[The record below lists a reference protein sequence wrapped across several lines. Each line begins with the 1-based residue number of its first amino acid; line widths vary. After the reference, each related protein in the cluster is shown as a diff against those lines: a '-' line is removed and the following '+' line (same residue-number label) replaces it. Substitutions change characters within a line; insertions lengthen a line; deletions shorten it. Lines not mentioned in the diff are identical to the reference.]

1 MWLLKF
7 HLAFSILCLITFLGS
22 REIYKDAI
30 RKNGWKNEEEKKE
43 SFSAF
48 WVFFVPVINVMA
60 VILVFVMAGMTKEKF
75 DQMVE
80 EMNNK

>member
-1 MWLLKF
+1 MWLLNF

-22 REIYKDAI
+22 RAIYKDVI
-30 RKNGWKNEEEKKE
+30 RKNGWKNEEEEKKE
-43 SFSAF
+43 SLAAF
-48 WVFFVPVINVMA
+48 CFVPVINVMA

-80 EMNNK
+80 EMNSK